1 MVGGSL
7 DRRTGGTILAA
18 VGALLV
24 AVGIIGAAASATS
37 AGDADGDVAVATTAP
52 PPPTSEPATT
62 GPTSTTAITDVADP
76 GPAVRSFYDA
86 FAAALRSGDTAFL
99 LDRMDP
105 EVIARYSEATCRAYA
120 SRLPRPEYQVEVVSI
135 DGRTAFDYATDDR
148 STTIP
153 DAVKVRIATT
163 SGGSRTEADAHVR
176 VSGTDV
182 HWFTDC
188 GEPS

>member
-1 MVGGSL
+1 M
-7 DRRTGGTILAA
+7 DRRTGGTILTT
-18 VGALLV
+18 VGALI
-24 AVGIIGAAASATS
+24 AAAGIIGAAVSAASS
-37 AGDADGDVAVATTAP
+37 GDADGTELAVATTAP
-52 PPPTSEPATT
+52 PQSTSEPAT
-62 GPTSTTAITDVADP
+62 PSESTTTTTRTATTNVPDP

-86 FAAALRSGDTAFL
+86 FAAALRSGDSAFL

-105 EVIARYSEATCRAYA
+105 EVIARYSEATCRTYA
-120 SRLPRPEYQVEVVSI
+120 SRLPRPDYQVEVVSI
-135 DGRTAFDYATDDR
+135 DGRTAFDYATDGR

-176 VSGTDV
+176 VSGSEV

-188 GEPS
+188 GEP